1 MSDQAINDTEMLA
14 KLRKLAI
21 KSELQRALEQ
31 IAVGDANRHS
41 LRLLTQKAIDGE
53 NLESLDASFLELLR

>member
-21 KSELQRALEQ
+21 KSELHRALEQ
-31 IAVGDANRHS
+31 IAVGDANRQS

-53 NLESLDASFLELLR
+53 NFDAVDAAFLELLR